1 MVRLASHMSNEELGM
16 LRDVNDDLILV
27 GFGCLISKVSC
38 SCFAISFSFRAL
50 RSIPLILTLNAFD
63 CELNGTCAFKQ
74 PLASYSVFSTNSY
87 IVVLFNEY
95 LITFRGI

>member
-1 MVRLASHMSNEELGM
+1 
-16 LRDVNDDLILV
+16 
-27 GFGCLISKVSC
+27 
-38 SCFAISFSFRAL
+38 
-50 RSIPLILTLNAFD
+50 LNAFD

-74 PLASYSVFSTNSY
+74 PLASYSVFSTNSC